1 MPVALKNV
9 LDETAQVVNLMKSSH
24 LSISILI
31 SHVMKWKVCIKPL
44 YCILKHSG
52 CVRNGQGTT
61 ELPTELDALFME
73 HHFYFL
79 EGLKD
84 KL

>member
-1 MPVALKNV
+1 MPIALKNV
-9 LDETAQVVNLMKSSH
+9 LDETAQVVNLMKSSR

-44 YCILKHSG
+44 CCILKHSG
-52 CVRNGQGTT
+52 FVRNSQGTI
-61 ELPTELDALFME
+61 ESPTELDALFME

>member
-1 MPVALKNV
+1 
-9 LDETAQVVNLMKSSH
+9 
-24 LSISILI
+24 
-31 SHVMKWKVCIKPL
+31 MKWKVCIKPL
-44 YCILKHSG
+44 CCILKHSG